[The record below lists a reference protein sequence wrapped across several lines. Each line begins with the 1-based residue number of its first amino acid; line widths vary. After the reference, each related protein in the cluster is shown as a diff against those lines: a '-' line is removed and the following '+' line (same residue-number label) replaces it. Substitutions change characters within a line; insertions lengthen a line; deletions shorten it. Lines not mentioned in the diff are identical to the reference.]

1 MADLKEEFALKLIAA
16 TEDRIPAE
24 MLPPEWRLRR
34 MSDCNRKYTLSL
46 IPVRNASGRQRW
58 VTARIQRRIVNRRA
72 ICEELGVI
80 LTS

>member
-1 MADLKEEFALKLIAA
+1 
-16 TEDRIPAE
+16 
-24 MLPPEWRLRR
+24 